1 MIDALWSELF
11 IIILIA
17 LIFLGP
23 KDLLILLKTIGKW
36 VAKGQEMIQS
46 LRMSID
52 YEAYMQ
58 DQHDKNKTP
67 KKDGLHKKGDDQ

>member
-11 IIILIA
+11 IIILVA

-36 VAKGQEMIQS
+36 VGKAQEMIQT
-46 LRMSID
+46 LRMSIE
-52 YEAYMQ
+52 YESFMQ
-58 DQHDKNKTP
+58 DEIDKKSA
-67 KKDGLHKKGDDQ
+67 KQDEEQ

>member
-11 IIILIA
+11 VIILVA

-36 VAKGQEMIQS
+36 VSKGQEMLHT

-58 DQHDKNKTP
+58 DKNKTT
-67 KKDGLHKKGDDQ
+67 KKDDDQ

>member
-11 IIILIA
+11 IILLVA

-36 VAKGQEMIQS
+36 VGKGQEMLQS

-52 YEAYMQ
+52 YEAFMQ
-58 DQHDKNKTP
+58 DKTDKNTTT
-67 KKDGLHKKGDDQ
+67 KKDDEL

>member
-11 IIILIA
+11 IIILVA
-17 LIFLGP
+17 LIFLGS

-36 VAKGQEMIQS
+36 VGKGQEMIQS

-52 YEAYMQ
+52 YESFMQ
-58 DQHDKNKTP
+58 DKADEKP
-67 KKDGLHKKGDDQ
+67 VKKDEDQ

>member
-11 IIILIA
+11 VIILVA

-23 KDLLILLKTIGKW
+23 TDLLIVLKTIGKW

-52 YEAYMQ
+52 YEAHM
-58 DQHDKNKTP
+58 HDKNKTT
-67 KKDGLHKKGDDQ
+67 KNDDDQ

>member
-11 IIILIA
+11 IIILVA

-36 VAKGQEMIQS
+36 VGEAQEMIQT
-46 LRMSID
+46 LRMSIE
-52 YEAYMQ
+52 YESFMQ
-58 DQHDKNKTP
+58 DEIDKKSA
-67 KKDGLHKKGDDQ
+67 KQDEEQ